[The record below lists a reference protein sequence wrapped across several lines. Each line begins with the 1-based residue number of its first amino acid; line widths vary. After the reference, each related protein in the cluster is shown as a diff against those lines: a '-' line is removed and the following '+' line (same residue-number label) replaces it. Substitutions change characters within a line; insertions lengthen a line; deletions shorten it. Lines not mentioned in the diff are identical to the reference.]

1 MLHDLA
7 GVSGRILVVE
17 DDPSLRRL
25 MTKQLEA
32 NGFSVVTANNGLDG
46 LMVLEKDKP
55 DAIVCD
61 VSMPELDGLEFVKGL
76 KSRDETRHI
85 PVIFVTGNQ
94 DPGQMVN
101 GINVG
106 ARYYLTKPF
115 DMNELIWKVKRVIT
129 DKRR

>member
-1 MLHDLA
+1 
-7 GVSGRILVVE
+7 
-17 DDPSLRRL
+17 

-32 NGFSVVTANNGLDG
+32 NGFSVMTANNGLDG

-61 VSMPELDGLEFVKGL
+61 VSMPELDGLEFVKGI
-76 KSRDETRHI
+76 KSREETRHI

>member
-1 MLHDLA
+1 
-7 GVSGRILVVE
+7 
-17 DDPSLRRL
+17 

-32 NGFSVVTANNGLDG
+32 NGFSVITANNGLDG

-61 VSMPELDGLEFVKGL
+61 VSMPELDGLEFVRGL
-76 KSRDETRHI
+76 KGRDETRHI

-94 DPGQMVN
+94 DPGQMVD

-115 DMNELIWKVKRVIT
+115 DMNELIWKVKRVIS